1 MQILIVNGSLGGG
14 SGNTARALAQ
24 FSRHLSPA
32 SVVTC
37 HLSDGVI
44 PTAADFSK
52 ADGYLFSSGVYWDSW
67 GSPMQKFFELVTP
80 LEGDPCWFGKPA
92 ACLVTMH
99 SVGGKEV
106 LSRMQGVLNTFG
118 LYTPPMSALAYSLA
132 NQVALRVGEDAGS
145 HVDDL
150 WSLGDLEIV
159 AKNLA
164 TAASAP
170 RLKWK
175 SWPVDRAN
183 PQRIWLEDVST

>member
-1 MQILIVNGSLGGG
+1 VNGSLGGAT
-14 SGNTARALAQ
+14 GNTARALNEIT
-24 FSRHLSPA
+24 RHFPSTKA
-32 SVVTC
+32 C
-37 HLSDGVI
+37 HLAEGQMPSRDDL
-44 PTAADFSK
+44 AK
-52 ADGYLFSSGVYWDSW
+52 ADAYVFSSGVYWDSW
-67 GSPMQKFFELVTP
+67 GSPLQKFFEHVTP

-132 NQVALRVGEDAGS
+132 NDIALREGAGS
-145 HVDDL
+145 HADDL
-150 WSLGDLEIV
+150 WSLGDLEIL

-164 TAASAP
+164 IAASAP
-170 RLKWK
+170 KLNWS

-183 PQRIWLEDVST
+183 PQRIWLSDVSS